1 MSRSSKLLELC
12 FICPEYPPGPHG
24 GIGTMTQVLARALV
38 ARGHGVRVLGVYRRD
53 YPAPDYEV
61 DQGVRVWRRRAH
73 PYRLGWVADRY
84 QLFRVVASWSRRREI
99 DLVEVPDC
107 GGLAAGWPRLPVPV
121 ITRLHGSGTYFF
133 TETGR
138 PTRRATFWIEH
149 AALNRADAWS
159 TVSRY
164 IAERTRR
171 LFGLPRGP
179 GALLYNPVEQRFEA
193 RPLAE
198 SRDVVF
204 AGALTAKKG
213 IISLVR
219 AWSRVVEACRGA
231 RLHVFGRDVAAPGGG
246 STQAAP
252 DGGCMLTYLRG
263 QLDDETAKT
272 VLFHGHV
279 AREELFRAYRG
290 ARLAVFPSQAEGF
303 GIAPLEAMACGCPV
317 IYTRRGPGPEL
328 IRDDRDGLLVDPDR
342 PEEIGAAIV
351 RLLADDQAAMRLG
364 QAGQARA
371 RDDFSLQTLVP
382 QNEAFYASCLDRWKG
397 HGSGGCRGGE
407 VTWV

>member
-1 MSRSSKLLELC
+1 
-12 FICPEYPPGPHG
+12 
-24 GIGTMTQVLARALV
+24 MTQVLARALV
-38 ARGHGVRVLGVYRRD
+38 ARGHGVRVIGVYRRD

-61 DQGVRVWRRRAH
+61 DQGVRVWRLRAH

-99 DLVEVPDC
+99 DLVEVPDN
-107 GGLAAGWPRLPVPV
+107 GGWVAGWPRLRVPV

-133 TETGR
+133 AETGR
-138 PTRRATFWIEH
+138 PVARTTFWLER
-149 AALNRADAWS
+149 AAFNRADAWCA
-159 TVSRY
+159 VSRY
-164 IAERTRR
+164 TAERTRG

-179 GALLYNPVEQRFEA
+179 GALLYNPVEQCFQG
-193 RPLAE
+193 RPHAG

-204 AGALTAKKG
+204 AGALTPKKG
-213 IISLVR
+213 IISLVQ
-219 AWSRVVEACRGA
+219 AWSRVVEACSAA
-231 RLHVFGRDVAAPGGG
+231 RLHIFGRDVAAPGGG
-246 STQAAP
+246 STLAAP
-252 DGGCMLTYLRG
+252 GGGSMLPYLRG

-279 AREELFRAYRG
+279 AREELLRAYQG
-290 ARLAVFPSQAEGF
+290 ARLGVFPSYAEAF
-303 GIAPLEAMACGCPV
+303 ALAPLEAMACGCPV

-351 RLLADDQAAMRLG
+351 RLLADDLAATRLG
-364 QAGQARA
+364 EAGQARA
-371 RDDFSLQTLVP
+371 RDHFSLQVLLP

-397 HGSGGCRGGE
+397 YGNGACQGGE